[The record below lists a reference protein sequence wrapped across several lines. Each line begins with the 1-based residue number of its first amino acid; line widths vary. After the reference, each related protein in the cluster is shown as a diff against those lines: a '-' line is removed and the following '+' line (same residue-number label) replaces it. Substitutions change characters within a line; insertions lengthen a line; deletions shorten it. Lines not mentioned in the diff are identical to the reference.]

1 MSAHRCCEAAAGTSE
16 IGTLAAKPTDCV
28 PQRRTAA
35 GRLMEIAGWAVPG
48 AILAL
53 LPKCPACLAV
63 YVAIGTGI
71 GISVSTATILRALL
85 VTLCVVSLISVGARF
100 AIKICDRLRL
110 GARVS

>member
-1 MSAHRCCEAAAGTSE
+1 MSAHRCCEAAAGITE
-16 IGTLAAKPTDCV
+16 IGTLATKPVDCV
-28 PQRRTAA
+28 PQRRTFA
-35 GRLMEIAGWAVPG
+35 GRLLDVAGWAVPG

-71 GISVSTATILRALL
+71 GISVSTATILRTLL
-85 VTLCVVSLISVGARF
+85 VTLCVVSLIYVAAGVAN
-100 AIKICDRLRL
+100 KISGRLRL